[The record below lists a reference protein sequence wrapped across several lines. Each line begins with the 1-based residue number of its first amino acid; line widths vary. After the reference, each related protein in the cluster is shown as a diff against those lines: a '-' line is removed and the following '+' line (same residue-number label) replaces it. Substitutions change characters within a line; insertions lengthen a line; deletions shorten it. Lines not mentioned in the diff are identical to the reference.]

1 MKINLSELIYNIVS
15 LSIFTFAIGYYNGSQ
30 ELYVLIT
37 YSLSFYLP
45 IHFLRR
51 FFYDNLWT
59 DSNYS

>member
-51 FFYDNLWT
+51 FFYDNL
-59 DSNYS
+59 